1 VIIGFISDV
10 VGPVSMPL
18 YSVVIYKSF
27 LEECTENPIFLKG
40 KQVCLVSKC
49 LKTITNQLP
58 QLMKKKG
65 CDASNVYDE
74 EQGSDPEYFSDDEQE
89 RAFKLKKK
97 NKNKKKRNPEDIE
110 EGEIIISDEEQ
121 EKKKSNKR
129 KQQPSG
135 YSYPNKKQY
144 SYVPQYG

>member
-1 VIIGFISDV
+1 MPSDPQQIYDLDNIVCFPQEDEAYPKVIIGFISDV

-27 LEECTENPIFLKG
+27 LEECTEDLKFLKG

-49 LKTITNQLP
+49 LKTITSQLTS
-58 QLMKKKG
+58 LMKKKG

-97 NKNKKKRNPEDIE
+97 NKNKTLKKRNPEDLE
-110 EGEIIISDEEQ
+110 EGEVIISDEE
-121 EKKKSNKR
+121 
-129 KQQPSG
+129 
-135 YSYPNKKQY
+135 
-144 SYVPQYG
+144 